1 MQNKGQFQK
10 GSSGN
15 PNGRPKGLKS
25 DFNGLIDKN
34 SKKAYKLL
42 TKALDAGEPWAITLF
57 FEKLVTTLDVLH
69 LQVEKNNPDKI
80 DAMINAMVDAISEVE
95 YITISD
101 ACLLLQSLAILQ
113 KSRQGIVLPK
123 LN

>member
-10 GSSGN
+10 GSSAN
-15 PNGRPKGLKS
+15 PNERPKGLKS
-25 DFNGLIDKN
+25 NFNRLIDKN
-34 SKKAYKLL
+34 SEKALL
-42 TKALDAGEPWAITLF
+42 TKALDAGEPWAIKLF

-69 LQVEKNNPDKI
+69 LQVDKNNPDKI
-80 DAMINAMVDAISEVE
+80 DAMINAIINAISEVE

>member
-10 GSSGN
+10 GSSAN
-15 PNGRPKGLKS
+15 PNERPKGLKS
-25 DFNGLIDKN
+25 NFNRLIDKN
-34 SKKAYKLL
+34 SEKALL
-42 TKALDAGEPWAITLF
+42 TKALDAGEPWAIKLF

-69 LQVEKNNPDKI
+69 LQVDKNNPDKI
-80 DAMINAMVDAISEVE
+80 DAMINAIIDAISEVE
-95 YITISD
+95 YIAISD

-123 LN
+123 LKSR